1 MESWPPL
8 APPAAAQDAAPTP
21 PPPAATG
28 GRGAWGAAAVSQ
40 RKAVAEESSSQAVS
54 RLVASCAN
62 SGGVAVAVVDAN
74 AVISGAAALS
84 SSAGRLVTV
93 PEVLEEVRDA
103 SARRRLA
110 LLAAPIETVDPAP
123 EFVKKVVKFSRET
136 GDLQTLSDVDIKII
150 ALAYML
156 EAEIH
161 GTNHLREHPPPLR
174 VVNVRNL
181 NEAPL
186 PGWGSNVP
194 NLAEWEELDHMSE
207 AGGDLKSRILPLKD
221 LENQEIPTN
230 ETNSVS
236 EKQDDEEHQPSK
248 KHVAV
253 AWEDDENNEGWLPAV
268 SRNTHRRYLQR
279 KARRDAL
286 KECEQSFETSSVAPS
301 IDDSKIISE
310 NGLNP
315 DGPCAI
321 PEKMASETDVMEHQ
335 EVNEPEFVGDRLRSD
350 QLADK
355 VSGVGNVGSVEEMGS
370 TDACIEELD
379 NLDIKSETEEGVDS
393 SYADDGNSEQS
404 WALRSLSE
412 STVACVTSD
421 YAMQNVI
428 LQIGLRLLAPGG
440 MQIRQL
446 HRWVLRCH
454 ACYKVTQE
462 IGKIFCPKCGNGGT
476 LRKVSV
482 TVGENGIT
490 MASRRP
496 RVTLRGTKFSLP
508 MPQGGRD
515 AIIKNPILREDQLP
529 QKVLHPKSKKSSK
542 QDDDFLSVDDIFSH
556 SGEKKVP
563 LKPPVRKALAMFSG
577 KRNPNDNHFSRKKN

>member
-1 MESWPPL
+1 MEAWPPL
-8 APPAAAQDAAPTP
+8 APAATPAAVASDDAAAIPQ
-21 PPPAATG
+21 PPPAV
-28 GRGAWGAAAVSQ
+28 GAWGAAATTQ
-40 RKAVAEESSSQAVS
+40 RKAVTEESAAQAVS

-74 AVISGAAALS
+74 AVIAGGSALS
-84 SSAGRLVTV
+84 TTAGRLVTV

-110 LLAAPIETVDPAP
+110 LLPIPVETVEPPP
-123 EFVKKVVKFSRET
+123 EFVKKVTKFARET
-136 GDLQTLSDVDIKII
+136 GDIQTLSDVDIKII

-161 GTNHLREHPPPLR
+161 GTSHLREHPPPLR
-174 VVNVRNL
+174 EVNVRKL
-181 NEAPL
+181 SEAPL

-194 NLAEWEELDHMSE
+194 NLKEWEELDQMSE
-207 AGGDLKSRILPLKD
+207 AGGDINSRILPLKD
-221 LENQEIPTN
+221 LENQDIPMS

-236 EKQDDEEHQPSK
+236 EAKEDEEHQPSK
-248 KHVAV
+248 KDACV
-253 AWEDDENNEGWLPAV
+253 AWEEDENNEGWTPAV
-268 SRNTHRRYLQR
+268 SRSTHRRYLRR
-279 KARRDAL
+279 KARRDAV
-286 KECEQSFETSSVAPS
+286 KESGQSFETSSVAPS
-301 IDDSKIISE
+301 IDGDKDLSE
-310 NGLNP
+310 NVGSEHALTP
-315 DGPCAI
+315 VDGPSA
-321 PEKMASETDVMEHQ
+321 PEIIHSKTDGLEHQ
-335 EVNEPEFVGDRLRSD
+335 VENEPEIAGEHLHSD
-350 QLADK
+350 QLANGDD
-355 VSGVGNVGSVEEMGS
+355 
-370 TDACIEELD
+370 TDACTQELD
-379 NLDIKSETEEGVDS
+379 NLDIKSEIEGG
-393 SYADDGNSEQS
+393 DDTHSIDDESSEQS

-440 MQIRQL
+440 MQIRQM

-462 IGKIFCPKCGNGGT
+462 VGKIFCPKCGNGGT

-515 AIIKNPILREDQLP
+515 AVTKNPILREDQLP
-529 QKVLHPKSKKSSK
+529 QKVLHPKTKKSSK
-542 QDDDFLSVDDIFSH
+542 QDEDFLGIDDIFSH
-556 SGEKKVP
+556 SGDKKAS
-563 LKPPVRKALAMFSG
+563 LKPPVRKALSMFSG

>member
-1 MESWPPL
+1 MEEAWPPL
-8 APPAAAQDAAPTP
+8 APAPEAAAP
-21 PPPAATG
+21 PG
-28 GRGAWGAAAVSQ
+28 GGGGGGAWGAAAVAQ
-40 RKAVAEESSSQAVS
+40 RKEVAEESSAHAVS

-62 SGGVAVAVVDAN
+62 TSGVAVAVVDAN
-74 AVISGAAALS
+74 AVISGGAALS
-84 SSAGRLVTV
+84 SSAARLVTV

-110 LLAAPIETVDPAP
+110 LLMAPVETLDPAP
-123 EFVKKVVKFSRET
+123 EFVKKVVKFARET

-161 GTNHLREHPPPLR
+161 GTNHLREQPPPLR

-181 NEAPL
+181 KEAPL
-186 PGWGSNVP
+186 PGWGSNVQ
-194 NLAEWEELDHMSE
+194 NLAEWEELDQMSE

-221 LENQEIPTN
+221 LENHEIPN
-230 ETNSVS
+230 SETNSIS
-236 EKQDDEEHQPSK
+236 DKQGDEEHQPAK
-248 KHVAV
+248 KDVGI

-268 SRNTHRRYLQR
+268 SRSTHRRYLRR

-286 KECEQSFETSSVAPS
+286 KESEQSFETSSAAPS
-301 IDDSKIISE
+301 IDDDKILSE

-315 DGPCAI
+315 VDGPSAD
-321 PEKMASETDVMEHQ
+321 TDVMEHQ
-335 EVNEPEFVGDRLRSD
+335 EVNEPEIVADHSQSD
-350 QLADK
+350 NKDN
-355 VSGVGNVGSVEEMGS
+355 GVGNVGDVEETGG

-379 NLDIKSETEEGVDS
+379 NLDIKSDSEEGVDS
-393 SYADDGNSEQS
+393 SLADDGSSEQS

-412 STVACVTSD
+412 STVACITSD

-515 AIIKNPILREDQLP
+515 AITKNPILREDQLP
-529 QKVLHPKSKKSSK
+529 QKVLHPKSKKSNK
-542 QDDDFLSVDDIFSH
+542 QDDDFLGVEDIFSH

-577 KRNPNDNHFSRKKN
+577 KRNPNDNHFSRKKH

>member
-1 MESWPPL
+1 M
-8 APPAAAQDAAPTP
+8 
-21 PPPAATG
+21 
-28 GRGAWGAAAVSQ
+28 
-40 RKAVAEESSSQAVS
+40 AEESSAHAVS

-62 SGGVAVAVVDAN
+62 TSGVAVAVVDAN
-74 AVISGAAALS
+74 AVISGGAALS
-84 SSAGRLVTV
+84 SSAARLVTV

-110 LLAAPIETVDPAP
+110 LLMAPVETLDPAP
-123 EFVKKVVKFSRET
+123 EFVKKVVKFARET

-161 GTNHLREHPPPLR
+161 GTNHLREQPPPLR

-181 NEAPL
+181 KEAPL
-186 PGWGSNVP
+186 PGWGSNVQ
-194 NLAEWEELDHMSE
+194 NLAEWEELDQMSE

-221 LENQEIPTN
+221 LENHEIPN
-230 ETNSVS
+230 SETNSIS
-236 EKQDDEEHQPSK
+236 DKQGDEEHQPAK
-248 KHVAV
+248 KDVGI

-268 SRNTHRRYLQR
+268 SRSTHRRYLRR

-286 KECEQSFETSSVAPS
+286 KESEQSIETSSAAPS
-301 IDDSKIISE
+301 IDDDKILSE

-315 DGPCAI
+315 VDGPSAD
-321 PEKMASETDVMEHQ
+321 TDVMEHQ
-335 EVNEPEFVGDRLRSD
+335 EVNEPEIVADHSQSD
-350 QLADK
+350 NKDN
-355 VSGVGNVGSVEEMGS
+355 GVGNVGDVEETGG

-379 NLDIKSETEEGVDS
+379 NLDIKSDSEEGVDS
-393 SYADDGNSEQS
+393 SLADDGSSEQS

-412 STVACVTSD
+412 STVACITSD

-515 AIIKNPILREDQLP
+515 AITKNPILREDQLP
-529 QKVLHPKSKKSSK
+529 QKVLHPKSKKSNK
-542 QDDDFLSVDDIFSH
+542 QDDDFLGVEDIFSH

-577 KRNPNDNHFSRKKN
+577 KRNPNDNHFSRKKH

>member
-1 MESWPPL
+1 MEEAWPPL
-8 APPAAAQDAAPTP
+8 APAPEAAAP
-21 PPPAATG
+21 PG
-28 GRGAWGAAAVSQ
+28 GGGGGGAWGAAAVAQ
-40 RKAVAEESSSQAVS
+40 RKEVAEESSAHAVS

-62 SGGVAVAVVDAN
+62 TSGVAVAVVDAN
-74 AVISGAAALS
+74 AVISGGAALS
-84 SSAGRLVTV
+84 SSAARLVTV

-110 LLAAPIETVDPAP
+110 LLMAPVETLDPAP
-123 EFVKKVVKFSRET
+123 EFVKKVVKFARET

-161 GTNHLREHPPPLR
+161 GTNHLREQPPPLR

-181 NEAPL
+181 KEAPL
-186 PGWGSNVP
+186 PGWGSNVQ
-194 NLAEWEELDHMSE
+194 NLAEWEELDQMSE

-221 LENQEIPTN
+221 LENHEIPN
-230 ETNSVS
+230 SETNSIS
-236 EKQDDEEHQPSK
+236 DKQGDEEHQPAK
-248 KHVAV
+248 KDVGI

-268 SRNTHRRYLQR
+268 SRSTHRRYLRR

-286 KECEQSFETSSVAPS
+286 KESEQSIETSSAAPS
-301 IDDSKIISE
+301 IDDDKILSE

-315 DGPCAI
+315 VDGPSAD
-321 PEKMASETDVMEHQ
+321 TDVMEHQ
-335 EVNEPEFVGDRLRSD
+335 EVNEPEIVADHSQSD
-350 QLADK
+350 NKDN
-355 VSGVGNVGSVEEMGS
+355 GVGNVGDVEETGG

-379 NLDIKSETEEGVDS
+379 NLDIKSDSEEGVDS
-393 SYADDGNSEQS
+393 SLADDGSSEQS

-412 STVACVTSD
+412 STVACITSD

-515 AIIKNPILREDQLP
+515 AITKNPILREDQLP
-529 QKVLHPKSKKSSK
+529 QKVLHPKSKKSNK
-542 QDDDFLSVDDIFSH
+542 QDDDFLGVEDIFSH

-577 KRNPNDNHFSRKKN
+577 KRNPNDNHFSRKKH

>member
-1 MESWPPL
+1 MEEAWPPL
-8 APPAAAQDAAPTP
+8 APAPEAAAP
-21 PPPAATG
+21 PG
-28 GRGAWGAAAVSQ
+28 GGGGGGAWGAAAVAQ
-40 RKAVAEESSSQAVS
+40 RKEVAEESSTHAVS

-62 SGGVAVAVVDAN
+62 TSGVAVAVVDAN
-74 AVISGAAALS
+74 AVISGGAALS
-84 SSAGRLVTV
+84 SSAARLVTV

-110 LLAAPIETVDPAP
+110 LLMAPVETLDPAP
-123 EFVKKVVKFSRET
+123 EFVKKVVKFARET

-156 EAEIH
+156 ETEIH
-161 GTNHLREHPPPLR
+161 GTNHLREQPPPLR

-181 NEAPL
+181 KEAPL
-186 PGWGSNVP
+186 PGWGSNVQ
-194 NLAEWEELDHMSE
+194 NLAEWEELDQMSE

-221 LENQEIPTN
+221 LENHEIPN
-230 ETNSVS
+230 SETNSIS
-236 EKQDDEEHQPSK
+236 DKQGDEEHQPAK
-248 KHVAV
+248 KDVGI

-268 SRNTHRRYLQR
+268 SRSTHRRYLRR

-286 KECEQSFETSSVAPS
+286 KESEQSIETSSASPS
-301 IDDSKIISE
+301 IDDDKILSE

-315 DGPCAI
+315 VDGPSAD
-321 PEKMASETDVMEHQ
+321 TDVMEHQ
-335 EVNEPEFVGDRLRSD
+335 EVNEPEIVADHSQSD
-350 QLADK
+350 NKDN
-355 VSGVGNVGSVEEMGS
+355 GVGNVGDVEETGG

-379 NLDIKSETEEGVDS
+379 NLDIKSDSEEGVDS
-393 SYADDGNSEQS
+393 SLADDGSSEQS

-412 STVACVTSD
+412 STVACITSD

-515 AIIKNPILREDQLP
+515 AITKNPILREDQLP
-529 QKVLHPKSKKSSK
+529 QKVLHPKSKKSNK
-542 QDDDFLSVDDIFSH
+542 QDDDFLGVEDIFSH

-577 KRNPNDNHFSRKKN
+577 KRNPNDNHFSRKKH

>member
-1 MESWPPL
+1 MEEAWPPL
-8 APPAAAQDAAPTP
+8 AAAATATSDDAAAPPAPPAAAAA
-21 PPPAATG
+21 
-28 GRGAWGAAAVSQ
+28 GAWGAAATSR
-40 RKAVAEESSSQAVS
+40 RKAAPQESAAQAVS

-62 SGGVAVAVVDAN
+62 SSGVAVAVVDAN
-74 AVISGAAALS
+74 AVISGGSALS
-84 SSAGRLVTV
+84 TTAGRLVTV

-103 SARRRLA
+103 AARRRLT
-110 LLAAPIETVDPAP
+110 LLPVPVETVEPLPD
-123 EFVKKVVKFSRET
+123 FVKKVTKFARET
-136 GDLQTLSDVDIKII
+136 GDIQTLSDVDIKII

-161 GTNHLREHPPPLR
+161 GTSHLREHPPPLR
-174 VVNVRNL
+174 EVNVRKL
-181 NEAPL
+181 SEAPL

-194 NLAEWEELDHMSE
+194 NLKEWEELDQMSE
-207 AGGDLKSRILPLKD
+207 AGGEINSRILPLKD
-221 LENQEIPTN
+221 LENQDIPMS

-236 EKQDDEEHQPSK
+236 EAQDDAEHQPLK
-248 KHVAV
+248 KDAPV
-253 AWEDDENNEGWLPAV
+253 AWEEDENNEGWTPAV
-268 SRNTHRRYLQR
+268 SRSTHRRYLRR

-286 KECEQSFETSSVAPS
+286 KESGQSFETSSVAPS
-301 IDDSKIISE
+301 IDAEEDIPE
-310 NGLNP
+310 HGGFEHGLTSADGPSSAHEKTNASP
-315 DGPCAI
+315 DGL
-321 PEKMASETDVMEHQ
+321 EHQ
-335 EVNEPEFVGDRLRSD
+335 LENDPEIAGEPLHSD
-350 QLADK
+350 QLA
-355 VSGVGNVGSVEEMGS
+355 SGDD
-370 TDACIEELD
+370 TDACTKELE
-379 NLDIKSETEEGVDS
+379 NLDIKCDIEG
-393 SYADDGNSEQS
+393 DDESHSVGDESSEQS

-440 MQIRQL
+440 MQIRQM

-454 ACYKVTQE
+454 ACSKVTQE
-462 IGKIFCPKCGNGGT
+462 VGKIFCPKCGNGGT

-496 RVTLRGTKFSLP
+496 RITLRGTKFSLP

-515 AIIKNPILREDQLP
+515 AITKNPILREDQLP

-542 QDDDFLSVDDIFSH
+542 QDDDFLGVDDIFSH
-556 SGEKKVP
+556 SGDKKAP

-577 KRNPNDNHFSRKKN
+577 KRNPNDNHFSRKKH

>member
-1 MESWPPL
+1 
-8 APPAAAQDAAPTP
+8 
-21 PPPAATG
+21 
-28 GRGAWGAAAVSQ
+28 
-40 RKAVAEESSSQAVS
+40 
-54 RLVASCAN
+54 
-62 SGGVAVAVVDAN
+62 
-74 AVISGAAALS
+74 
-84 SSAGRLVTV
+84 
-93 PEVLEEVRDA
+93 
-103 SARRRLA
+103 
-110 LLAAPIETVDPAP
+110 
-123 EFVKKVVKFSRET
+123 
-136 GDLQTLSDVDIKII
+136 
-150 ALAYML
+150 ML

-181 NEAPL
+181 KDAPL

-194 NLAEWEELDHMSE
+194 NLAEWEELDQMSE
-207 AGGDLKSRILPLKD
+207 AGGNLKSRILPLKD
-221 LENQEIPTN
+221 LENQEIPTS
-230 ETNSVS
+230 ETNSIS
-236 EKQDDEEHQPSK
+236 EKQGDEEHQPANK
-248 KHVAV
+248 DACI

-268 SRNTHRRYLQR
+268 SRSTHRRYLRR

-286 KECEQSFETSSVAPS
+286 KESEQSFETSSVDPS
-301 IDDSKIISE
+301 IDDDKSLSE

-315 DGPCAI
+315 VDGPSAD
-321 PEKMASETDVMEHQ
+321 PEKMTSRTDKD
-335 EVNEPEFVGDRLRSD
+335 NE
-350 QLADK
+350 AD
-355 VSGVGNVGSVEEMGS
+355 NVGTIEETGG

-379 NLDIKSETEEGVDS
+379 NLDIKSETEEGADS
-393 SYADDGNSEQS
+393 SFADDGSSEQS

-412 STVACVTSD
+412 STVACITSD

-454 ACYKVTQE
+454 ACSKVTQE
-462 IGKIFCPKCGNGGT
+462 VGKIFCPKCGNGGT

-515 AIIKNPILREDQLP
+515 AITKNPILREDQLP

-542 QDDDFLSVDDIFSH
+542 QDDDFLGADDIFSH
-556 SGEKKVP
+556 SGDKKVS

-577 KRNPNDNHFSRKKN
+577 KRNPNDNHFSRKKH